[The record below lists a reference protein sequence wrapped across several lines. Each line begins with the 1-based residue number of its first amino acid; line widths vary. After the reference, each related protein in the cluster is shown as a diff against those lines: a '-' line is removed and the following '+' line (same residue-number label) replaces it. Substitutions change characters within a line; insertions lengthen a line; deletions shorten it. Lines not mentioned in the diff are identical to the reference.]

1 MVFNPLLQVFRD
13 SPKEYPKKFQKI
25 LANLGDKNITE
36 QRIQFLWKAYQ
47 FGEKAHKNQNR
58 RSGEPYFYHCIETAI
73 ILAEWRLDCD
83 TVVAGL
89 LHDCIEDTDV
99 KREDLEKEFNSNV
112 AELVEGV
119 SKLSGIKFHSRQEKQ
134 AENFMKM
141 FLSVA
146 KDIRVILI
154 KFADRLHN
162 IRTIHHLP
170 LIKQRRIAIETR
182 DVFAALAHRLG
193 MGKLKSELE
202 DLTLS
207 VLDPDTAKL
216 LHKKIKATKSERE
229 KYIDEFAKPI
239 QDTFDEFKI
248 QSRIFGRP
256 KHFYSIYR
264 KMKKRGIEFE
274 EIFDL
279 LAIRVIVGKIEECY
293 AALGIIHQIY
303 TPLQE
308 NFKDYIA
315 TPKNNG
321 YQSIHTTVFGKNG
334 KMVEVQIRTEE
345 MDKTAEIGVAA
356 HWAYKESDSVI
367 VKDDGIN
374 RQMRWLRELVE
385 ALQSEEKD
393 PEELLNLLKIDLF
406 QDEIFVFTPRGD
418 VMQLNIGSTPVDF
431 AFAVHSQVGFRCI
444 GAKIN
449 SKIVPLN
456 TKLSNSDTVEI
467 ITSASQT
474 PNQAWLKF
482 VQTTKAKAHIKRWVK
497 KDQYEQSIKLGL
509 EIIEK
514 TLRRVKKIRLLN
526 EIKKSPK
533 TMGFNS
539 EDLIFS
545 AVAKGQITVRD
556 IIKKYEP
563 IDEIGDDE
571 LRWDEDSLTSKFLSK
586 ARGLAKGIVIDG
598 IDDAMITF
606 GNCCSPIPG
615 DPIIGYVTRGRGV
628 TVHRNTCHN
637 IPMLENKDRF
647 VNVEWD
653 TKKNQAFIVRLK
665 IVGEDRKHFLKNIT
679 EAISV
684 LNVNIVSVD
693 IKSDEGIGTGV
704 FVLQIRDTKQL
715 AKVKNKIKL
724 VPGLIYLERN

>member
-1 MVFNPLLQVFRD
+1 MVFNPLRHIFRD
-13 SPKEYPKKFQKI
+13 SSKEYPKKFQKI
-25 LANLGDKNITE
+25 LTNLDNKNITDDN
-36 QRIQFLWKAYQ
+36 IQFLWKAFQ
-47 FGEKAHKNQNR
+47 FGEKAHKNQRR
-58 RSGEPYFYHCIETAI
+58 RSGEPYFNHCIETAT
-73 ILAEWRLDCD
+73 ILAEWKLDCD

-89 LHDCIEDTDV
+89 LHDSIEDTDV
-99 KREDLEKEFNSNV
+99 NRTDLENEFNLNV

-119 SKLSGIKFHSRQEKQ
+119 SKLSGIKFHSRKEKQ

-162 IRTIHHLP
+162 MQTIHHLP

-182 DVFAALAHRLG
+182 DVYAALAHRLG

-202 DLTLS
+202 DLSLS

-229 KYIDEFAKPI
+229 KYIEEFAKPI
-239 QDTFDEFKI
+239 HSTFKEFQIESK
-248 QSRIFGRP
+248 IFGRP
-256 KHFYSIYR
+256 KHFYSIYK

-279 LAIRVIVGKIEECY
+279 LAIRVIVDKVEECY

-303 TPLQE
+303 TPLQD

-356 HWAYKESDSVI
+356 HWVYKESGSVI

-385 ALQSEEKD
+385 ALQGEEKD

-406 QDEIFVFTPRGD
+406 QEEIFVFTPRGD
-418 VMQLNIGSTPVDF
+418 VMQLNVDSTPVDF

-456 TKLSNSDTVEI
+456 TKLVNGDTVEI
-467 ITSASQT
+467 ITSENQK

-482 VQTTKAKAHIKRWVK
+482 VKTTKAKSHIKRWVK
-497 KDQYEQSIKLGL
+497 KAQHEHSIKLGR
-509 EIIEK
+509 EMTEK
-514 TLRRVKKIRLLN
+514 TLRRLKQLKIIDD
-526 EIKKSPK
+526 IKKSPK

-556 IIKKYEP
+556 IIQKYAP
-563 IDEIGDDE
+563 VDEAQDDGIG
-571 LRWDEDSLTSKFLSK
+571 WDEESLTTKFLSK

-598 IDDAMITF
+598 IDDTMITF

-615 DPIIGYVTRGRGV
+615 DSIIGYVTRGRGV

-647 VNVEWD
+647 INVEWD

-679 EAISV
+679 EAVST

-693 IKSDEGIGTGV
+693 IKSEEGIGTGI
-704 FVLQIRDTKQL
+704 FILQIRDTKQL

-724 VPGLIYLERN
+724 VPGLIYLERS